1 MGLIVSN
8 ALPSGYQGLSLEANP
23 SSLISA
29 AGGWMN
35 AANGSAC
42 HVSWT
47 SVFPVGSGIYKP
59 NASWEHHKVPSHE
72 HLALHCH
79 FPYPGSF
86 YSIKGAFLEPVF
98 C

>member
-59 NASWEHHKVPSHE
+59 QCLMGTPQGTQPWAPSTP
-72 HLALHCH
+72 LL
-79 FPYPGSF
+79 FPIPRQLLF
-86 YSIKGAFLEPVF
+86 H
-98 C
+98 